1 MSRIQEYVDT
11 LSEEEKEQHK
21 EIIKDCLELDLTLRK
36 NSEKSKEKIKQLA
49 ENLEQLEKSLFEVYD
64 HFYKTVENLR
74 QNIDSTRY
82 LQDLEDSEWK
92 IC

>member
-1 MSRIQEYVDT
+1 MSKLLDYIDS

-21 EIIKDCLELDLTLRK
+21 EVIKDCLELDLKLRK

-49 ENLEQLEKSLFEVYD
+49 ENLEQLEKSLFEVYN

-74 QNIDSTRY
+74 QDIDSTRY
-82 LQDLEDSEWK
+82 LQDLEDKEWK